1 MVDENRVPPEPD
13 SDSEDLVREDP
24 TFDLWRTRRP
34 DLQAGREPGLINLD
48 RYLFG
53 HASSGI
59 PTFLGRP
66 LALTQ
71 ADLKAADVDIAMMGA
86 GLDHSIGM
94 RGAAFGPRALRSHD
108 MYLPQVASGLP
119 HVGTMVDAMSELVV
133 VDYGDAA
140 VDFESTERSIE
151 PIRSLVREVVEAGT
165 IPFVIGGDHALM
177 YPDVAALADV
187 YGKGKVGVVHF
198 DSHYDAASIGLGHW
212 LTHGTP
218 VRRLVEQGHVKGEN
232 FIQVGLRGYAPSG
245 TDLQWMRDHGFRYH
259 FMAEVERYGWDH
271 VLERALREAKEGGAE
286 YLYISFDMDTIDPA
300 FAPGTGTPEPGGLTP
315 REVFPLVRRLCA
327 EANVVGMEIVELNPL
342 VDPTYVTPLVANRV
356 AREMITGIAM
366 RKMGITEPNYLA
378 PETLDHG
385 QG

>member
-1 MVDENRVPPEPD
+1 MEDTNRVPPQPEMD
-13 SDSEDLVREDP
+13 GDDLVHSDP
-24 TFDLWRTRRP
+24 TFDLWRTPRA
-34 DLQAGREPGLINLD
+34 DLQGGREPGLIHLN
-48 RYLFG
+48 RYEVG
-53 HASSGI
+53 HAASGI

-71 ADLKAADVDIAMMGA
+71 ADLKAAKVDIAMVGA

-94 RGAAFGPRALRSHD
+94 RGAAFGPRALRSND
-108 MYLPQVASGLP
+108 MYLPQVQMGFP
-119 HVGTMVDAMSELVV
+119 HTHVMVDAMSELIIC
-133 VDYGDAA
+133 DYGDAA

-151 PIRSLVREVVEAGT
+151 PIRGLVREVVEAGT

-187 YGKGKVGVVHF
+187 YGKGKVGVIHF
-198 DSHYDAASIGLGHW
+198 DSHYDAASVGLGHW

-218 VRRLVEQGHVKGEN
+218 VRRLIEQGHVKGEN

-245 TDLQWMRDHGFRYH
+245 DDLQWMRDHGMRYH
-259 FMAEVERYGWDH
+259 FMAEVEKHGWDH
-271 VLERALREAKEGGAE
+271 VLERAIREAKEGGAE
-286 YLYISFDMDTIDPA
+286 YLYISFDMDTIDPG

-327 EANVVGMEIVELNPL
+327 ETNVVGMEIVELNPL

-356 AREMITGIAM
+356 AREMITGVAM
-366 RKMGITEPNYLA
+366 RKKGLTDPHYLA
-378 PETLDHG
+378 PDTVDHG